1 MIDEVVWKNGEKIVK
16 EYMINNGYDVVYT
29 NYKCIGVEV
38 DIVAILGVRSQVKKL
53 KSNYYEEIKQLNQK
67 QMLIKS
73 GRNNAFDN
81 KFICDKIDLQTT
93 SKNNYLKKEIE
104 KIKAQKKSLKISYK
118 SQRKQIEK
126 ILVVTEVKARSSD
139 KFGIGAESISD
150 YKIKNI
156 KKAGY
161 FLLNSNEFKG
171 LQIRFDVASV
181 DEEKITYIE
190 DAF

>member
-1 MIDEVVWKNGEKIVK
+1 M
-16 EYMINNGYDVVYT
+16 
-29 NYKCIGVEV
+29 
-38 DIVAILGVRSQVKKL
+38 DIVAILGVKSQAKKL